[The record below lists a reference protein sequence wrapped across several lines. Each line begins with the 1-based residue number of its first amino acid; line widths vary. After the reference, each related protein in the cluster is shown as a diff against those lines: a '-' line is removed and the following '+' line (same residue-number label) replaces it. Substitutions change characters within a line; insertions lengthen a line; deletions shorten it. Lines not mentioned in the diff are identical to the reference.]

1 MTPTTTPQAIV
12 VGVAD
17 CQVSNAPGTQIITY
31 ALGSCLGITVYD
43 RVNRVGG
50 LLHVMLPD
58 STINRANGER
68 PAMYVDTGIP
78 LLLKMMEKLGG
89 LPGRLTCK
97 IFGGAQV
104 LNADSYFRIGE
115 KNISAADRWA
125 KQCGLR
131 VSVWEVGGQVNRTI
145 RLSLDTGE
153 VKVRTP
159 NREDFIL

>member
-1 MTPTTTPQAIV
+1 MIV

-17 CQVSNAPGTQIITY
+17 CQASDVAGTQIVTY

-43 RVNRVGG
+43 RVNRTGG

-58 STINRANGER
+58 STINRSNADR
-68 PAMYVDTGIP
+68 PAMYMDTGIP
-78 LLLKMMEKLGG
+78 LLLKMMSKYGAA
-89 LPGRLTCK
+89 PNRLICK

-115 KNISAADRWA
+115 KNITSADHWT
-125 KQCGLR
+125 KQYGLR
-131 VSVWEVGGQVNRTI
+131 VQVWEVGGQVNRTI
-145 RLSLDTGE
+145 RLSLDNGE

-159 NREDFIL
+159 NREDFVL

>member
-1 MTPTTTPQAIV
+1 MTPTTPQSIV

-17 CQVSNAPGTQIITY
+17 CQVCNIPGSQIITY

-58 STINRANGER
+58 STINRTNGER

-78 LLLKMMEKLGG
+78 LLVDMMTKLGA
-89 LPGRLTCK
+89 LPGRLSCK

-104 LNADSYFRIGE
+104 LNADSYFRIGQ
-115 KNISAADRWA
+115 KNITAAERWMQ
-125 KQCGLR
+125 QCGLR
-131 VSVWEVGGQVNRTI
+131 VQVWEVGGQVNRTI
-145 RLSLDTGE
+145 RLSLDDGS

-159 NREDFIL
+159 NREDFVL